1 MSRCREKVLILPQV
15 EHLHSEDERPVEE
28 GEEEEEE
35 EGDDEEDI
43 YQLDLPSAEL
53 CADYWQIHKMVKV
66 RRTAL
71 GINCLGIERQLT
83 MPKEKT
89 CR

>member
-1 MSRCREKVLILPQV
+1 MLGNKQCIYFFFQI
-15 EHLHSEDERPVEE
+15 EHSQSEDEQPVEE
-28 GEEEEEE
+28 TDDDE

-66 RRTAL
+66 LKKKITFL
-71 GINCLGIERQLT
+71 FCCCCLN
-83 MPKEKT
+83 
-89 CR
+89 

>member
-1 MSRCREKVLILPQV
+1 MTHNLMLFSSVV
-15 EHLHSEDERPVEE
+15 EHLHSEDERQVEE

-35 EGDDEEDI
+35 DGDEEEDI

-66 RRTAL
+66 RRAAIGTNVL
-71 GINCLGIERQLT
+71 IGNFSVL
-83 MPKEKT
+83 
-89 CR
+89 